1 MARSCHFQIF
11 GLHID
16 SFLSS
21 TWGRAVWAS
30 VPRLIE
36 SGAFRLFGPKSPTA
50 FQPGSDRFSEPLG
63 AGPSSTQLLCPKTL
77 QLRLIPDACP
87 PVILLRSVSTFSEF
101 AKFFG
106 LAFSALLPV
115 VNPLGSALVFL
126 GLVGEA
132 PAAVYRDL
140 ARQVA
145 IRTILFF
152 LVIEL
157 VGTALLTF
165 FGISLPVVQ
174 VAGGLVLAS
183 MGWNLLNQQAAS
195 PRTDS
200 ATVTGASYGSVEE
213 KVFYPLTF
221 PVTVDPACIVVMLTL
236 SAHAS
241 VKNLSDNVVSHAA
254 ILSAVLVLS
263 LIVYISYAYAPK
275 ITERISPQTAH
286 GILRIIAFV
295 LLCIGVQI
303 SWNGVQALIRIAMN
317 MRA

>member
-1 MARSCHFQIF
+1 M
-11 GLHID
+11 
-16 SFLSS
+16 
-21 TWGRAVWAS
+21 
-30 VPRLIE
+30 
-36 SGAFRLFGPKSPTA
+36 
-50 FQPGSDRFSEPLG
+50 
-63 AGPSSTQLLCPKTL
+63 
-77 QLRLIPDACP
+77 
-87 PVILLRSVSTFSEF
+87 LLRSMRSLSEF

-132 PAAVYRDL
+132 PDSVYRKL

-145 IRTILFF
+145 VRTTLFF
-152 LVIEL
+152 LVVEL

-183 MGWNLLNQQAAS
+183 MGWNLLNQKEADPNENAVAVS
-195 PRTDS
+195 ET
-200 ATVTGASYGSVEE
+200 SYGSLEE

-221 PVTVDPACIVVMLTL
+221 PVTVDPGCIVVMLTL

-241 VKNLSDNVVSHAA
+241 VKSMSNNVTSHAA
-254 ILSAVLVLS
+254 ILAAVAVLS
-263 LIVYISYAYAPK
+263 LIIFISYAYAPK
-275 ITERISPQTAH
+275 ITARISPQTAH

-303 SWNGVQALIRIAMN
+303 SWNGVQALIRIAMI
-317 MRA
+317 MKS